1 MADFLFAC
9 QHGQAPQKE
18 QVTKRIGSLIRVR
31 PEFEERYIILHK
43 HTFPGVLAQ
52 IHRANIRNYSIFL
65 RDGMLFSYFEYVG
78 NDFTH
83 DMAGIGE
90 DQTTREWWKLTDP
103 MQEPLETRKEGEWW
117 ATLEEIFYVAMQHKI
132 PGPIIRSGYV
142 RNVDGEIYPGGM
154 NHFSDIPSDLMEI
167 MGRCH
172 VIKIAAYYKDGRVY
186 HYYETSGTDAQNG
199 LSLFLQDPQVLEFLN
214 QERSSESKFP
224 TISEVEW
231 QVEMKEVFHTD

>member
-1 MADFLFAC
+1 MTDFLSPY
-9 QHGQAPQKE
+9 QHGQAPLIE

-52 IHRANIRNYSIFL
+52 IHRAHIRNYSIFFKA
-65 RDGMLFSYFEYVG
+65 GILFSYYEYVG
-78 NDFTH
+78 NDFTQ

-117 ATLEEIFYVAMQHKI
+117 ATMEELFFVETLQKLS
-132 PGPIIRSGYV
+132 GPIVRNGYV
-142 RNVDGEIYPGGM
+142 RNVDGEIFPGCL
-154 NHFSDIPSDLMEI
+154 NHLCDIPSDLLEI

-199 LSLFLQDPQVLEFLN
+199 LSLFLKDPQVLEFLN
-214 QERSSESKFP
+214 QPRFSASKFP
-224 TISEVEW
+224 TISEAEW
-231 QVEMKEVFHTD
+231 QVEMDEVFHTD